1 MVTQNV
7 DRLHHRAG
15 SNPLG
20 LHGSVYEVICL
31 ECGTSISRESFQ
43 EEVKKLNPNLAV
55 YAHLFLPHRDPSRGD
70 FEDLRHRRRAKPH
83 RQLCLKLTRVH
94 SRYTYRMLSI
104 NFRCLLKDDG
114 KGVREPLDEVVCV
127 RLPWA
132 HGTYSVYLYY
142 TL

>member
-20 LHGSVYEVICL
+20 LHGSVYE
-31 ECGTSISRESFQ
+31 
-43 EEVKKLNPNLAV
+43 LAV